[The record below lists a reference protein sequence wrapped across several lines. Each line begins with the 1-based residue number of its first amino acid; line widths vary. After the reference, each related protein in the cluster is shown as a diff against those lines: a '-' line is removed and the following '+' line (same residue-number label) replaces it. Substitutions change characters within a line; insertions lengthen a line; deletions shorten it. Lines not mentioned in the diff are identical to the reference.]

1 MKAQTKTKEER
12 QNKLINRWTTIALL
26 STAILIFSLCL
37 YYNDYY
43 LGDYQ
48 ISKIYF
54 DSQEGECE
62 NCLHIEF
69 YEGCN
74 RYQVYYFVNQYEL
87 DERLSV
93 GMSVNIKFRNGNIQG
108 VFPATKYRSKC

>member
-1 MKAQTKTKEER
+1 MKIAIAQDKRSIITIKR
-12 QNKLINRWTTIALL
+12 YKLLALI
-26 STAILIFSLCL
+26 STAILIFSLYF
-37 YYNDYY
+37 YYNNYY

-62 NCLHIEF
+62 DCLHIEF

-74 RYQVYYFVNQYEL
+74 RYQVYYFANQYEL

-93 GMSVNIKFRNGNIQG
+93 GMPVNIKFMNGIIQG